1 VHLIPLLFIK
11 LIKKIFNMKEQNKP
25 GVATGVFT
33 SPIDKQYH
41 PVPTSHYG
49 RRTHPVTGEKGKHH
63 NGVDVGLRDGQR
75 KGIPH
80 LATDGGIVTYASPA
94 DHAGNVVVVD
104 HGNGVVSRY
113 FHLAK
118 IDIKKGDAVS
128 KGQVIGE
135 VGRTG
140 RVSAIHVHWEVLKG
154 TTIGVGNGLG
164 SEISGKSVN
173 PEPFLKN
180 GNYSKLI
187 VQKST
192 QETTSPANNL
202 ASQEVH
208 SSSSL
213 QDYGSPIDNAQQVE
227 LNDLYKRLYDL
238 AIEASSGNKSK
249 LLGILADH
257 GEIGEIAYAQNDP
270 AIKDLPI
277 AQQQEEVNKAFS
289 TVQNVSQHAL

>member
-1 VHLIPLLFIK
+1 MKFIK
-11 LIKKIFNMKEQNKP
+11 EIFNMKEQNKP
-25 GVATGVFT
+25 GVATGIFT

-49 RRTHPVTGEKGKHH
+49 RRTHPVTGERGKHH
-63 NGVDVGLRDGQR
+63 NGVDIGLRDGQR

-80 LATDGGIVTYASPA
+80 LATDGGIVTYAGPA
-94 DHAGNVVVVD
+94 GNAGNVVVVD

-118 IDIKKGDAVS
+118 IDVKVGEPVA

-135 VGRTG
+135 VGKTG
-140 RVSAIHVHWEVLKG
+140 RVSGIHVHWEVLKG

-164 SEISGKSVN
+164 SEISGNSVN

-187 VQKST
+187 VHRST
-192 QETTSPANNL
+192 QASTLPADNL
-202 ASQEVH
+202 VSQEGH

-213 QDYGSPIDNAQQVE
+213 QGYESLIDNAQQVE

-238 AIEASSGNKSK
+238 AIEASGGNKNK
-249 LLGILADH
+249 LLGSLADH
-257 GEIGEIAYAQNDP
+257 GEIGKIAYAQNDP

-277 AQQQEEVNKAFS
+277 AQQQEEANKAFS
-289 TVQNVSQHAL
+289 AVQNASQNAL

>member
-1 VHLIPLLFIK
+1 
-11 LIKKIFNMKEQNKP
+11 MTEQNKP

-63 NGVDVGLRDGQR
+63 NGVDIGLRDGQR

-80 LATDGGIVTYASPA
+80 LATDGGIVTFAKPT
-94 DHAGNVVVVD
+94 DIAGNVVVID

-118 IDIKKGDAVS
+118 INVKENEPVAR
-128 KGQVIGE
+128 GQVIGE
-135 VGRTG
+135 VGKTG
-140 RVSAIHVHWEVLKG
+140 RVSGIHVHWEVLKG
-154 TTIGVGNGLG
+154 TTKGVGNGLG

-180 GNYSKLI
+180 GNYSKFI

-192 QETTSPANNL
+192 QVTGLSVDNPVD
-202 ASQEVH
+202 QQ
-208 SSSSL
+208 SL
-213 QDYGSPIDNAQQVE
+213 YNI
-227 LNDLYKRLYDL
+227 
-238 AIEASSGNKSK
+238 
-249 LLGILADH
+249 
-257 GEIGEIAYAQNDP
+257 
-270 AIKDLPI
+270 
-277 AQQQEEVNKAFS
+277 FS
-289 TVQNVSQHAL
+289 IRNGDFNR